1 MLMAKANKLHKEVH
15 MVQIEVQKLQLQVKT
30 KWEVVVVGNQAKVKL
45 CQEKVKAKF
54 KRQHFEHVKNYVC
67 VLDVAYQQMAPSDEI
82 EDDVTTK
89 GEIRQIKKQG
99 KSIE

>member
-1 MLMAKANKLHKEVH
+1 
-15 MVQIEVQKLQLQVKT
+15 
-30 KWEVVVVGNQAKVKL
+30 
-45 CQEKVKAKF
+45 
-54 KRQHFEHVKNYVC
+54 
-67 VLDVAYQQMAPSDEI
+67 LDVAYQQMAPSDEI